1 MSVDLVVYVPEIY
14 STMWPGELI
23 TRRLYNFSYG
33 GKPAHLGLTLRY
45 SVDISIY
52 VFFMNLEELEPYSE
66 YIKNK
71 GRKQLQVILQKKRE
85 RNKENKKSLQITQHK
100 FL

>member
-71 GRKQLQVILQKKRE
+71 GRKQLHVILQKKE
-85 RNKENKKSLQITQHK
+85 KEIKKIKKPTNYTT
-100 FL
+100 